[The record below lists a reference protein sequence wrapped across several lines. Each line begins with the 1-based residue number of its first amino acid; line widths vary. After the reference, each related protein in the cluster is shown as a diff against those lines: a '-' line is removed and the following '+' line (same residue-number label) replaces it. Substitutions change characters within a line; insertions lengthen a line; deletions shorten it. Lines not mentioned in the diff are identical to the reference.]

1 MKSTHWIAL
10 VLCGVVTGCAEPRR
24 GGPHVMTRAVP
35 EPCQIL
41 VQLDTATDDNEAQ
54 ILVDYEPVR
63 TKRCAASSN
72 NARGSRGPA
81 RTDQWSGRIHDSL
94 RFDSPASDPHSK
106 PSRRGWNAAAIAP
119 PDAAASSTANGT
131 RTTSPAASPRYKSR
145 SPAEDSS
152 AVGPKGNAI
161 ERSSTRMSR
170 KLERRRRQALPSCT
184 NERLF
189 DELLQ

>member
-72 NARGSRGPA
+72 KKIVTWNIDEPSVNGYKFTSNGIEFPA
-81 RTDQWSGRIHDSL
+81 WKNPH
-94 RFDSPASDPHSK
+94 PASDFPT
-106 PSRRGWNAAAIAP
+106 NC
-119 PDAAASSTANGT
+119 AASHN
-131 RTTSPAASPRYKSR
+131 R
-145 SPAEDSS
+145 
-152 AVGPKGNAI
+152 
-161 ERSSTRMSR
+161 
-170 KLERRRRQALPSCT
+170 
-184 NERLF
+184 RLF
-189 DELLQ
+189 TCEFKAAGDGKRWAYIIRLEKANKPPKETDPTVVND